1 MLIPRCQ
8 WFMWFMMCS
17 YVFKKA
23 KRVAGEPFDAEE
35 DMNNVEVTLMDYE
48 DDDEEGEE
56 SEDEGDDEENEEEDD
71 NDEENVNEEEDDE
84 EYECESSENE

>member
-1 MLIPRCQ
+1 MY
-8 WFMWFMMCS
+8 S

-35 DMNNVEVTLMDYE
+35 DMNNVEVTLMDYA

-56 SEDEGDDEENEEEDD
+56 SGENEDEENEDDDDENGD
-71 NDEENVNEEEDDE
+71 NDADN
-84 EYECESSENE
+84 CEVSENE

>member
-1 MLIPRCQ
+1 
-8 WFMWFMMCS
+8 MWFMMCS

-48 DDDEEGEE
+48 DDDE
-56 SEDEGDDEENEEEDD
+56 GDDEENEEEDD
-71 NDEENVNEEEDDE
+71 NDEENENEGDEEEEDDE

>member
-1 MLIPRCQ
+1 
-8 WFMWFMMCS
+8 MCS

-56 SEDEGDDEENEEEDD
+56 SEDEGGDNENE
-71 NDEENVNEEEDDE
+71 DEGDEEEEDDE

>member
-1 MLIPRCQ
+1 
-8 WFMWFMMCS
+8 MCS

-23 KRVAGEPFDAEE
+23 KRAAGEPFDAEE

-56 SEDEGDDEENEEEDD
+56 SEDEGDDEENEDEGDD
-71 NDEENVNEEEDDE
+71 NENEDE

>member
-1 MLIPRCQ
+1 
-8 WFMWFMMCS
+8 MWFMMCS

-56 SEDEGDDEENEEEDD
+56 SEDEGGDNENE
-71 NDEENVNEEEDDE
+71 DEGDEEEEDDE

>member
-1 MLIPRCQ
+1 
-8 WFMWFMMCS
+8 MWFMMCS

-56 SEDEGDDEENEEEDD
+56 SEDEGGE
-71 NDEENVNEEEDDE
+71 EEEDDE
-84 EYECESSENE
+84 EYDCESSENE

>member
-1 MLIPRCQ
+1 
-8 WFMWFMMCS
+8 MMCS

-56 SEDEGDDEENEEEDD
+56 SEDEGGDNENE
-71 NDEENVNEEEDDE
+71 DEGDEEEEDDE
-84 EYECESSENE
+84 EYDCESSENE

>member
-1 MLIPRCQ
+1 
-8 WFMWFMMCS
+8 MWFMMCS

-56 SEDEGDDEENEEEDD
+56 SDDEGRDNENEDEGDE
-71 NDEENVNEEEDDE
+71 EEEDDE
-84 EYECESSENE
+84 EYDCESSENE